1 MLSFKNCSLIKL
13 IVILDLQ
20 KVRQQ
25 VVKEIKSNQQLEQ
38 DLDQM
43 DIKIGLLIKNRITLQ
58 VLTTSLHFK
67 TAKVAFEVIF
77 EFFFFFFCLPV
88 HIFL

>member
-1 MLSFKNCSLIKL
+1 MSLYSFSE
-13 IVILDLQ
+13 LQ

-25 VVKEIKSNQQLEQ
+25 VVKEIKSNQQLEH

-58 VLTTSLHFK
+58 VNEDQSVSDLIWL
-67 TAKVAFEVIF
+67 
-77 EFFFFFFCLPV
+77 L
-88 HIFL
+88 